1 MHLNI
6 AVDLNVKS
14 KNVFKDLQESVYNL
28 QHLAKRERLCYLHFF
43 KITQLSLVSI
53 VLMGF
58 PILYYILDME
68 KFIDTLETFLSQTLN
83 KWCS

>member
-43 KITQLSLVSI
+43 KITQLSLVSK
-53 VLMGF
+53 VLLGL
-58 PILYYILDME
+58 PILHCLWYRGSLIQWQL
-68 KFIDTLETFLSQTLN
+68 L
-83 KWCS
+83 